1 MPEDILH
8 QLASL
13 GAQRRAEGVASLE
26 AQRILQGLEDRA
38 RREGHASYF
47 MGPERMVMVSR
58 RWGRTWFALVCAIG
72 VYRIDRTEALLYL
85 ADAL

>member
-8 QLASL
+8 QLAEL
-13 GAQRRAEGVASLE
+13 GAQRRAEGKASLE

-38 RREGHASYF
+38 RREGYASYF
-47 MGPERMVMVSR
+47 MGPERMVMVSH
-58 RWGRTWFALVCAIG
+58 RWRRTWFALVCAIG

-85 ADAL
+85 ADAR